1 METSRLDPNMV
12 RVPDYFKAIVRYG
25 EVAARGVEP
34 FEDGLRVAGK
44 TPAGSGV
51 ASLGAMDENTKI
63 AFLGLGS
70 MGAPMARRVA
80 AAGHPLTVWNR
91 SAGRADEFADVAESP
106 AAAVRDAGIVVTMLA
121 DPVAVLEVVGAFA
134 PELKPG
140 TVLIEASTIGPAALR
155 EVARLLP
162 AGITL
167 VDAPVMGS
175 VDRAASGE
183 LSLFVGGEADE
194 VMPLLEVFGTV
205 NRTGAVGTGAAMKL
219 VMINAVVNGVTVIGE
234 AMALADAIGLP
245 EEQVRA
251 AMAAS
256 PLAGIAGRAFAEGAY
271 YPIRLAAKDVALAA
285 DATELPIARAVYEQ
299 LIAYPDAANEDVG
312 QIVKYF
318 RARS

>member
-1 METSRLDPNMV
+1 
-12 RVPDYFKAIVRYG
+12 
-25 EVAARGVEP
+25 
-34 FEDGLRVAGK
+34 
-44 TPAGSGV
+44 
-51 ASLGAMDENTKI
+51 MDENTKI

-80 AAGHPLTVWNR
+80 AAGYPLTVWNR
-91 SAGRADEFADVAESP
+91 SAGRADGFAEVAESP
-106 AAAVRDAGIVVTMLA
+106 VEAVRDAEIVVTMLA
-121 DPVAVLEVVGAFA
+121 DPAAVLEVVGAFA

-155 EVARLLP
+155 EVAGLLP
-162 AGITL
+162 AGVTL

-194 VMPLLEVFGTV
+194 VTPLLEVFGTV

-219 VMINAVVNGVTVIGE
+219 VMINAVVNGVVVIGE
-234 AMALADAIGLP
+234 AMALADAIGLSA
-245 EEQVRA
+245 EQVRV

-256 PLAGIAGRAFAEGAY
+256 PVAGIAARAFAEGAY

-285 DATELPIARAVYEQ
+285 DATELPIARAVYER
-299 LIAYPDAANEDVG
+299 LTAYPDAANEDVG

-318 RARS
+318 RA

>member
-1 METSRLDPNMV
+1 
-12 RVPDYFKAIVRYG
+12 
-25 EVAARGVEP
+25 
-34 FEDGLRVAGK
+34 VAG
-44 TPAGSGV
+44 
-51 ASLGAMDENTKI
+51 
-63 AFLGLGS
+63 
-70 MGAPMARRVA
+70 
-80 AAGHPLTVWNR
+80 
-91 SAGRADEFADVAESP
+91 
-106 AAAVRDAGIVVTMLA
+106 
-121 DPVAVLEVVGAFA
+121 
-134 PELKPG
+134 
-140 TVLIEASTIGPAALR
+140 
-155 EVARLLP
+155 LLP
-162 AGITL
+162 AGVAL

-219 VMINAVVNGVTVIGE
+219 VMINAVVNGVVVIGE
-234 AMALADAIGLP
+234 ALALADAIGLP

-256 PLAGIAGRAFAEGAY
+256 PVAGIAARAFAEGAY

-299 LIAYPDAANEDVG
+299 LTAYPAAANEDVG

-318 RARS
+318 RG